1 MDRRRLNLKKIRK
14 LPTANEMLDQ
24 KYGKEGTPE
33 RNAFREKAMAW
44 YYGEILKE
52 KRKELKITQVQL
64 AEKTGLKR
72 SYISRVEQGNT
83 DIQLSS
89 LLRISQALGLQFGL
103 IN

>member
-1 MDRRRLNLKKIRK
+1 MTLKKKK
-14 LPTANEMLDQ
+14 LTNVNKELDK

-103 IN
+103 I

>member
-1 MDRRRLNLKKIRK
+1 MDRRRLKLDKIRK
-14 LPTANEMLDQ
+14 LKSVNAMLDE
-24 KYGKEGTPE
+24 KYGKEGTPK
-33 RNAFREKAMAW
+33 RDAFREKAMAW

-72 SYISRVEQGNT
+72 SYISRIEQGNT

-103 IN
+103 I

>member
-1 MDRRRLNLKKIRK
+1 MILKKKK
-14 LPTANEMLDQ
+14 LTSVNKELDQ

-33 RNAFREKAMAW
+33 RNAFREKTMAW

-103 IN
+103 I

>member
-1 MDRRRLNLKKIRK
+1 MILNKKK
-14 LPTANEMLDQ
+14 LTSVNKELDQ

-33 RNAFREKAMAW
+33 RNKFREKAMAW

-72 SYISRVEQGNT
+72 SYISRIEQGNT

-103 IN
+103 I